1 MKQFPIGDSITF
13 EKEPTKYKVSELMF
27 QGKNIPFACNNELIT
42 IGRMKG
48 NIKPGDK
55 IFKISNKRLSEN
67 AKTTFSGKEF
77 KKIKLKCN
85 VIVKKDTPISVF
97 ITPTKEYEN
106 YKNIS
111 IHLESNLIPEE
122 AINNPITADRIITQF
137 SKTNDTPFVFE
148 NIEVNLDN
156 NLYIPKI
163 SELNALRRDALKK
176 LENAVINNFNRQH
189 ISVKEKSF
197 KNKSHLN
204 PKVSLLLSQLNPKF
218 DYTKMEDV
226 DRVYVPLRCF
236 RDNKNKNVINDITS
250 KFNTYIYLPAVVN
263 LNYMNLLDA
272 YITAFISRY
281 DIKGFVFSSIGE
293 FGFIKDNEKY
303 KNFDFIGNYTLNVFN
318 NYSIDELS
326 KNGLSTIT
334 LSPELSRKDIQNIAS
349 TADKE
354 LIVYGKLKVMTTK
367 YCLLGQTNRMFS
379 HM

>member
-1 MKQFPIGDSITF
+1 
-13 EKEPTKYKVSELMF
+13 MF

-55 IFKISNKRLSEN
+55 IFKISNKRLSES
-67 AKTTFSGKEF
+67 AKITFSGKEF
-77 KKIKLKCN
+77 KKIKLKCK
-85 VIVKKDTPISVF
+85 VIVKKDTPVSVF
-97 ITPTKEYEN
+97 ITPNKEYES
-106 YKNIS
+106 YTNIN
-111 IHLESNLIPEE
+111 IYLESKLIPEE
-122 AINNPITADRIITQF
+122 AINQPITSDRIIAQF

-148 NIEVNLDN
+148 HIEVDLDY

-163 SELNALRRDALKK
+163 SELNALRRDALEK
-176 LENAVINNFNRQH
+176 LENAIISNFNRPP

-204 PKVSLLLSQLNPKF
+204 TKVSLLLSQLNPTF

-226 DRVYVPLRCF
+226 DRVYIPLRCF
-236 RDNKNKNVINDITS
+236 RDNKNKNVINDIVS

-281 DIKGFVFSSIGE
+281 NIKGFVFSSIGE
-293 FGFIKDNEKY
+293 LGFIKDNVKY
-303 KNFDFIGNYTLNVFN
+303 KDFDFIGNYTLNVFN

-334 LSPELSRKDIQNIAS
+334 LSPELNKKDIQNIVS
-349 TADKE
+349 TVDKE

-367 YCLLGQTNRMFS
+367 YCLLGHSNRMFS
-379 HM
+379 YM